1 MQQHTG
7 HLEEELKKTKD
18 QLYVTEKERDR
29 ALDEVKEM
37 KKVAGEAN
45 MRQKVREMQM
55 ELNSVKDA
63 LSIASQELNIKENNM
78 IPLKLELEKAKKLEL
93 KLAERDALLG
103 KLKGELSS
111 VKVSEANVIALLS
124 DRNIRIQE
132 LEEEIKKG
140 EELNS
145 KTFDSLVV
153 QTKQLEQTKI
163 LLEEA
168 KLEIASLHERMKK
181 LEGEKMDSLKVKT
194 LREEMEMLKNE
205 LKLVTEAEENG
216 KKAMDDLALALKE
229 VATEA
234 SQAKEKLSVSQA
246 ELDCI
251 KDEGENLKVMLKSKE
266 EMYKELLDE
275 AKKEAERYKNTAE
288 RLRLEAE
295 ESLLAWNEK
304 ETGFVDCIKKAEEE
318 RFAEQGETSRLLE
331 LLTAAERKAMASKEE
346 NQKLRDILKQA
357 LNEANVAKEAAGIAK
372 AENSQLKD
380 SLAEKEDALNF
391 LTREN
396 EHLRINDAAA
406 FENIKELKRLLSEAL
421 TKEFR
426 KEDKEKSP
434 TKEFKKEDKEHKD
447 GNKMGKAFS
456 FRLKELKLPN
466 KHRNVDEDPENDE
479 ALTSSIFGTLA
490 SSDSAAHQR
499 KNPSSVFRDGG
510 ETLHPDGTHFDDP
523 DNDKG
528 SRKKRALLRR
538 FGDLIRRSHLQR
550 KEPLI

>member
-145 KTFDSLVV
+145 KMFDSLVV

-194 LREEMEMLKNE
+194 LREEWM
-205 LKLVTEAEENG
+205 
-216 KKAMDDLALALKE
+216 
-229 VATEA
+229 
-234 SQAKEKLSVSQA
+234 
-246 ELDCI
+246 I
-251 KDEGENLKVMLKSKE
+251 
-266 EMYKELLDE
+266 
-275 AKKEAERYKNTAE
+275 
-288 RLRLEAE
+288 
-295 ESLLAWNEK
+295 
-304 ETGFVDCIKKAEEE
+304 
-318 RFAEQGETSRLLE
+318 
-331 LLTAAERKAMASKEE
+331 
-346 NQKLRDILKQA
+346 
-357 LNEANVAKEAAGIAK
+357 
-372 AENSQLKD
+372 
-380 SLAEKEDALNF
+380 
-391 LTREN
+391 
-396 EHLRINDAAA
+396 
-406 FENIKELKRLLSEAL
+406 
-421 TKEFR
+421 
-426 KEDKEKSP
+426 
-434 TKEFKKEDKEHKD
+434 
-447 GNKMGKAFS
+447 
-456 FRLKELKLPN
+456 
-466 KHRNVDEDPENDE
+466 
-479 ALTSSIFGTLA
+479 
-490 SSDSAAHQR
+490 
-499 KNPSSVFRDGG
+499 
-510 ETLHPDGTHFDDP
+510 
-523 DNDKG
+523 
-528 SRKKRALLRR
+528 
-538 FGDLIRRSHLQR
+538 
-550 KEPLI
+550 